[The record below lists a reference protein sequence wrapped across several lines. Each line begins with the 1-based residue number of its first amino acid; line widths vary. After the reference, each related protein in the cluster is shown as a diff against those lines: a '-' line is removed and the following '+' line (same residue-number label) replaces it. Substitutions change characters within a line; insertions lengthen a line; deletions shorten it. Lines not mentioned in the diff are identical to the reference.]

1 MKFKQRGNS
10 SSAEKET
17 ASVSDEDATADVM
30 EQHSQF
36 VSSMQSR
43 LAKLQVILNIVR
55 LIDYL
60 KLCGSLKAWMIKKVL
75 RR

>member
-1 MKFKQRGNS
+1 MKFKQRGYS

-43 LAKLQVILNIVR
+43 LAKLQVI
-55 LIDYL
+55 
-60 KLCGSLKAWMIKKVL
+60 
-75 RR
+75 

>member
-30 EQHSQF
+30 EQHGQF

-43 LAKLQVILNIVR
+43 LAKLQVI
-55 LIDYL
+55 
-60 KLCGSLKAWMIKKVL
+60 
-75 RR
+75 